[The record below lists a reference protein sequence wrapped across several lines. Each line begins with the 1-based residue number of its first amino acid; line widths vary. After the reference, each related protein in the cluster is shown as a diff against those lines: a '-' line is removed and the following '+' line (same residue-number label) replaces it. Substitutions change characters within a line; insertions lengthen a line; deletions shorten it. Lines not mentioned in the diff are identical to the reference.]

1 MSAQALNSR
10 ESQIPEPKISRFLFA
25 DTRLAPIWLAIRV
38 YLGVLWFVAGWE
50 KLTDPTGVWI
60 GSKAGVAVA
69 GFAQGAMQQ
78 TTGEHPQVTGWYAS
92 FLKEVVV
99 PNAALFSYLVTF
111 GEVLVGLG
119 LIFGLFTGI
128 AAFFGGTMNASYIF
142 AGVAGANPLMFIL
155 ATLIVLAWRVAGY
168 WGLDRWVLP
177 RVGVPGALG
186 TIFHKRPA
194 GEPGPS
200 AQPEVVMD
208 AKKNGTPGR
217 VPVAK

>member
-1 MSAQALNSR
+1 MSAQAIDSR
-10 ESQIPEPKISRFLFA
+10 ESQIPEPNISRVLFA
-25 DTRLAPIWLAIRV
+25 DTRLAPVWLLIRL
-38 YLGVLWFVAGWE
+38 YLGALWLVAGWE
-50 KLTDPTGVWI
+50 KLTDPAGLWV
-60 GSKAGVAVA
+60 GSKAGAAVA

-92 FLKEVVV
+92 FLKDVVV

-155 ATLIVLAWRVAGY
+155 ATWIVLGWRVAGY

-186 TIFHKRPA
+186 TLFHKRHA
-194 GEPGPS
+194 EGQGPS
-200 AQPEVVMD
+200 AQPEVMD
-208 AKKNGTPGR
+208 EKMNGESSGVPAAK
-217 VPVAK
+217 